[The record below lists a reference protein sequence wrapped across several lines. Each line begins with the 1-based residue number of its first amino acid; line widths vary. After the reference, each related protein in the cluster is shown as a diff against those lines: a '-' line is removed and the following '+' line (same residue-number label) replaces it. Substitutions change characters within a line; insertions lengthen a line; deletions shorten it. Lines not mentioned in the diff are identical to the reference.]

1 MLFSRTALEFFL
13 IQFQENAKPFRLREG
28 LIRSFNVVQ
37 CRAAFV
43 GDFLSFVDLFSGPVA
58 EMKLK
63 KSIKTTCFEY
73 FFL

>member
-1 MLFSRTALEFFL
+1 MLSL
-13 IQFQENAKPFRLREG
+13 FRLREG

-43 GDFLSFVDLFSGPVA
+43 GDFLSFVSLFSGPVA

-63 KSIKTTCFEY
+63 KALKQHVSILL
-73 FFL
+73 FFYGIKI